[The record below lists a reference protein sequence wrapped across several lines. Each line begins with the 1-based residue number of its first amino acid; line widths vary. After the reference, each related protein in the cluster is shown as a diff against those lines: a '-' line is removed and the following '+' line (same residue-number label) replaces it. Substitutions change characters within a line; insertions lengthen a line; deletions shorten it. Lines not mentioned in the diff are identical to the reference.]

1 MQELEFNF
9 KQNIRLG
16 ISADGNAPDGDLH
29 THQSKSL
36 SGSFIL

>member
-1 MQELEFNF
+1 MQKIETIL

-16 ISADGNAPDGDLH
+16 ISADGNTSDGGLH

-36 SGSFIL
+36 SGSL